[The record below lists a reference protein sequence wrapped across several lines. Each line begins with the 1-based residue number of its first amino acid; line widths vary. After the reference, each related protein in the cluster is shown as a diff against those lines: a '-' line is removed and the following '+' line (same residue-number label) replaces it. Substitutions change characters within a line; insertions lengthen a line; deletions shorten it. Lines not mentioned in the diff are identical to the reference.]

1 MNIDRSAPAKEP
13 SFTLE
18 PDADAAVAGFSA
30 LGNQTRL
37 AVFRVLVR
45 AGAEGLS
52 IGDIHQELG
61 VPLSTLAHHLSALV
75 SAGLVRQEKL
85 GRTVVCRADYGSMH
99 ALIAYLTQNCCEG
112 VADGS
117 ATPAGQRSPETE
129 EIES

>member
-1 MNIDRSAPAKEP
+1 MNDDRSTPAKP
-13 SFTLE
+13 PAFGLE

-45 AGAEGLS
+45 AGADGLA
-52 IGDIHQELG
+52 IGDIQQTLG

-75 SAGLVRQEKL
+75 GAGLVWQEKQ

-99 ALIAYLTQNCCEG
+99 TLIAYLTQNCCEG
-112 VADGS
+112 VTDGT
-117 ATPAGQRSPETE
+117 ATPSGQKSSEIE

>member
-1 MNIDRSAPAKEP
+1 MNHDRSAPATGP
-13 SFTLE
+13 SFMLE

-45 AGAEGLS
+45 AGVEGLA
-52 IGDIHQELG
+52 IGDIHKELG

-75 SAGLVRQEKL
+75 GAGLVRQEKL
-85 GRTVVCRADYGSMH
+85 GRTVVCRADYGSMD

-112 VADGS
+112 VAKS
-117 ATPAGQRSPETE
+117 SVTPAGQTSSEIE

>member
-1 MNIDRSAPAKEP
+1 MNAVRPTSAKPQ
-13 SFTLE
+13 SFALE

-45 AGAEGLS
+45 AGADGLA
-52 IGDIHQELG
+52 IGDIHQTLG

-75 SAGLVRQEKL
+75 GAGLVRQEKQ

-99 ALIAYLTQNCCEG
+99 TLIAYLTQNCCEG
-112 VADGS
+112 VTDG
-117 ATPAGQRSPETE
+117 PAKSTSQQSPENE
-129 EIES
+129 GIES

>member
-1 MNIDRSAPAKEP
+1 MNDVGSKPTKPPTFA
-13 SFTLE
+13 LE
-18 PDADAAVAGFSA
+18 ADADAAVAGFSA

-45 AGAEGLS
+45 AGADGVA
-52 IGDIHQELG
+52 IGDIHQTLG

-75 SAGLVRQEKL
+75 GAGLVQQEKQ

-99 ALIAYLTQNCCEG
+99 TLIAYLTQNCCEG
-112 VADGS
+112 VTDGP
-117 ATPAGQRSPETE
+117 ATPTSQQSHETE